1 VTRRNDGRSFHL
13 TQLKCSSLHLEKRLV
28 SQKILQDLKERMF
41 DVEKNISNT
50 TLAVGNLHCYMDQ
63 VCVPVPDMS
72 ENVASS
78 IMFSEVTLTPFFTLH
93 LA

>member
-1 VTRRNDGRSFHL
+1 
-13 TQLKCSSLHLEKRLV
+13 
-28 SQKILQDLKERMF
+28 MF

-72 ENVASS
+72 ENVVSS
-78 IMFSEVTLTPFFTLH
+78 IMFSEVTLTPFFTSH
-93 LA
+93 LV